1 MIDFT
6 STIAAIA
13 TPPGA
18 GAIAVIRLSG
28 VQALAIAD
36 RLFASPA
43 GKKLA
48 EQKTGTAHF
57 GKIIHNS
64 ETIDEVL
71 ATVFRAPA
79 SYTGEDTVEISCH
92 GSSYIQQKIV
102 QALVDCGAQPAQPGE
117 FTMRAF
123 LNGKLDLAQAEAV
136 GDLIASETHAM
147 HRVAMQQMRGGYS
160 DEIKALREKLL
171 HFASMLELE
180 LDFADEDVDFA
191 DREELKKLLQ
201 DMLQTIAKLTN
212 SFAVGNA
219 IKKGIPVVIVGSP
232 NVGKSTL
239 LNALLNDEKALV
251 SDVAG
256 TTRDAIEDSVTL
268 GGVLFR
274 FIDTAGIRSGVERV
288 EQLGIERSYQKLAQ
302 AQIVLLVLDA
312 TLTAADL
319 HSSLLFFLQKIAEK
333 QSLIALLNKADRV
346 KDVELSE
353 KVALLQPSCK
363 LLALSAKNR
372 TGLAE
377 LEQALLQLAAIP
389 DNLDGSIVSNLRH
402 YEAFVS
408 ASHALTRA
416 LDGLNNKLSEELIA
430 FEIREAAQRLA
441 AITGE
446 IADTD
451 ILNNIF
457 MNFCIGK

>member
-1 MIDFT
+1 M
-6 STIAAIA
+6 AI
-13 TPPGA
+13 
-18 GAIAVIRLSG
+18 IRLSG

-36 RLFASPA
+36 RLFASPS
-43 GKKLA
+43 GKKLG
-48 EQKTGTAHF
+48 EQKTATAHF
-57 GKIIHNS
+57 GRIIHGN

-71 ATVFRAPA
+71 ATVFRAPS

-92 GSSYIQQKIV
+92 GSVYIQQKIV
-102 QALVDCGAQPAQPGE
+102 QALIGCGAQPAQPGE

-123 LNGKLDLAQAEAV
+123 LNGKIDLAQAEAV
-136 GDLIASETHAM
+136 GDLIASETRTM
-147 HRVAMQQMRGGYS
+147 HRVAMQQMRGNYS
-160 DEIKALREKLL
+160 GEIKALREKLL

-201 DMLQTIAKLTN
+201 DMIRTTAKLID
-212 SFAVGNA
+212 SFAAGNA
-219 IKKGIPVVIVGSP
+219 IKKGIPVVIAGSP

-268 GGVLFR
+268 GGALFR
-274 FIDTAGIRSGVERV
+274 FIDTAGIRSGADRV
-288 EQLGIERSYQKLAQ
+288 EQLGIERSYQKLEQ

-312 TLTAADL
+312 TLPAADL
-319 HSSLLFFLQKIAEK
+319 HNSLLYFLKKIAEK
-333 QSLIALLNKADRV
+333 QSLIALLNKVDSV
-346 KDVELSE
+346 GDTELAE
-353 KVALLQPSCK
+353 KLALLQPSCK
-363 LLALSAKNR
+363 LLALSAKNK
-372 TGLAE
+372 TGIAE

-408 ASHALTRA
+408 AGQALTRA
-416 LDGLNNKLSEELIA
+416 LDGLNDKLSEELIA
-430 FEIREAAQRLA
+430 FEIREAAQCLA

-457 MNFCIGK
+457 KNFCIGK